1 MHLAGH
7 VSYICFKINQI
18 THLIEKIGEHP
29 ASANNSSSRYYTYMY
44 IYFNLNWWF
53 LLILIIQYQLLLHV
67 HVHSTFRDNRHI
79 LLRWT
84 PPPFPPFKHGLHTC
98 MMNVFFAWKLL
109 PTNAFYIPNNV
120 FIDCKF
126 RCLHDKHASGYPFA
140 WKKYWFC
147 LFPLSA
153 LFRRM

>member
-53 LLILIIQYQLLLHV
+53 LLILIIQYQLLL